1 SHFLSEL
8 LLLWVFKLVAT
19 INGISTLAKVN
30 LGLKKSET
38 AKVNGDLLD
47 GFWSDEVKEHQSNP
61 SLLRAL
67 FKAFGKTYM
76 LLSLWKI
83 SWGAFAWL
91 GAYYVLRN
99 LIRWTEGLEDA
110 WQGHVWALVL
120 FFCSMLGAISYHQM
134 LTQCLRIAVQSRSA
148 LLVLIYRKSL
158 RLSYVKGG
166 IGDIVNLISNEC
178 NRIAE
183 MCVSFH
189 FMWSAA
195 IEGLV
200 ICILI
205 GIDLQ
210 VSAIPAI
217 ILIIIITMPLQYF
230 LGALSAKASYTS
242 TTLLTRRVALVNEV
256 LTTIKLIKFYAW
268 EKYYTAKLTGLRE
281 KEMSS
286 TKRALLFKIG
296 GFASVFITPVV
307 STLMCLVGLQ
317 YLGSGTSIRQV
328 TASEVF
334 TILSLFNTL
343 RYPLMMLPQAVRS
356 VAGAQR
362 AVKKLEDFFKLP
374 EIDALPAGPSPA
386 PSESSSDPS
395 SLLLIFEN
403 ASFVWDGDLDH
414 PHIYDLNLQLYR
426 GQLLAIV
433 GDVGSGRSLLAA
445 VMGQI
450 KLADSRTPNLSTC
463 GYVPQE
469 PWLINASI
477 QDNILFGLEYDER
490 KYSDVVRLC
499 GLTRDLMLLSNGDQ
513 SLVSDL
519 NLSAAQSQRLSL
531 ARCLYHDPD
540 IILLDDILSDF
551 DLAIAKRLFKE
562 AIKNYMLKS
571 RGKSVVLVTQ
581 QKQFLPDCDQILVMK
596 GGRVVERGTFAE
608 LKARKINFSA
618 FITPLNPE
626 DANQLTIQ
634 QLQQLNSASVQQ
646 SQLTEETI
654 SKMIER
660 NQLSVITSGGGL
672 ATINF
677 ENQNVVTKTIQENQ
691 LTMHTVDDFAAIGRH
706 FGFTPGGED
715 RGEGIAAQKSIYERP
730 FASYRI
736 YMVIGSRGAW
746 VAGIFIFAYYLVHAF
761 RFFSGTSISS
771 HATESN
777 CVLRKSRALH
787 KRVLESVM
795 KAPMSFFD
803 ITPLGQILSNFAR
816 HLYQVDEQL
825 PESMLQALAFSPIL
839 VGTVILVSIVVP
851 WFWATLP
858 LYAVLVWWLISRSNK
873 ATEKLK
879 QLEALNKSPLFA
891 HLSATLEGLFS
902 IRLYHAEARFDAFN
916 RTLIDADQKALYSLM
931 LVKSMTALYIDL
943 ICALFIYMTALLVV
957 VSRVKPSHAGLAL
970 ANSLQLLL
978 FAQWFVR
985 SATDTHAAMQSVSA
999 STYFAE
1005 HIPHEAPEIV
1015 KSNRPPPDWPCMGEI
1030 DFKNVVLRYNRYG
1043 VAVLKSVS
1051 FRIHHKERIGVVG
1064 RSGSGKT
1071 TLLVAL
1077 LRIVELAQGE
1087 ITVDGIDIR
1096 QIGLADLRSRIA
1108 VIPQEPVLLSGTIRS
1123 NLDPFGVRTDEE
1135 VWKALKSAHLGDKIH
1150 EMPLQLETPITEN
1163 GKAFTQGERQL
1174 FCIARAVLLK
1184 SSIVVLDEPATA
1196 VDPETDELIRSVI
1209 TENFAEATV
1218 ILLASRFNVVVEL
1231 DKVIVMEHG
1240 KVVEFDSP
1248 LALLENPRSKFS
1260 LMVAQSGEVDVS
1272 KLRNVA
1278 QGRADRR
1285 ARGNVSGSSSLSPVG
1300 SSASRFARPRG
1311 ASTGGGQQAHTPQA
1325 AGVQLHPLAN
1335 SISAQDVQSTVS
1347 TTSSAKSDGN
1357 SKMPRSLED
1366 LFNPHHSPAA
1376 ASSGGRSSPPIALET
1391 PTSASPSRGHLS
1403 KLSVV
1408 TNNGHV
1414 PSSPSSGVGSP
1425 ARMSSS
1431 APSTYLA
1438 LTGSPVT
1445 ASPSGNGLGA
1455 FLPSYHQ
1462 YRPATPDGE
1471 FPVQRKDDSS

>member
-1 SHFLSEL
+1 MEVSGEGTRKDRSSSRRGSPTPPDEPSWGKRRRKSRSRSGKSKSKSRTRSKSKQKTKPKKRSKKKLVLGPNHFLSEI

-47 GFWSDEVKEHQSNP
+47 GFWSEEFKEHPRNP
-61 SLLRAL
+61 SLFRAL

-99 LIRWTEGLEDA
+99 LIRWTETLEDA

-120 FFCSMLGAISYHQM
+120 FACSVLGAISYHQM

-183 MCVSFH
+183 LCVSFH

-200 ICILI
+200 ICVLI

-230 LGALSAKASYTS
+230 LGILSAKASYTS

-281 KEMSS
+281 KEMGS

-307 STLMCLVGLQ
+307 STLMSLVGLQ

-356 VAGAQR
+356 FAAGAQR
-362 AVKKLEDFFKLP
+362 AVKKLEDFFTLP

-395 SLLLIFEN
+395 TLLLTFEN

-445 VMGQI
+445 IMGQI
-450 KLADSRTPNLSTC
+450 KLVGENDRVAHRYGTC

-531 ARCLYHDPD
+531 ARCLYHDPE

-618 FITPLNPE
+618 FIMPLNPE

-660 NQLSVITSGGGL
+660 NQLSVITSGG
-672 ATINF
+672 AAPVNF

-736 YMVIGSRGAW
+736 YMVIGSRVIYAAICLIISIGVLARGFLTLG
-746 VAGIFIFAYYLVHAF
+746 GI
-761 RFFSGTSISS
+761 
-771 HATESN
+771 
-777 CVLRKSRALH
+777 LRKSRALH

-858 LYAVLVWWLISRSNK
+858 LYAVLVWWLISRSNM

-931 LVKSMTALYIDL
+931 LVKSMTALYVDL

-957 VSRVKPSHAGLAL
+957 VSRVKPSYAGLAL

-999 STYFAE
+999 ATYFAE

-1015 KSNRPPPDWPCMGEI
+1015 KSNRPAPDWPSLGEI

-1108 VIPQEPVLLSGTIRS
+1108 VIPQEPVLLTGTIRS
-1123 NLDPFGVRTDEE
+1123 NLDPFGVRSDEE

-1196 VDPETDELIRSVI
+1196 VDPETDELIRSVMA
-1209 TENFAEATV
+1209 ENFSEATV

-1260 LMVAQSGEVDVS
+1260 LMVAQSGEIDVS

-1278 QGRADRR
+1278 QGRAD
-1285 ARGNVSGSSSLSPVG
+1285 
-1300 SSASRFARPRG
+1300 
-1311 ASTGGGQQAHTPQA
+1311 
-1325 AGVQLHPLAN
+1325 
-1335 SISAQDVQSTVS
+1335 
-1347 TTSSAKSDGN
+1347 
-1357 SKMPRSLED
+1357 
-1366 LFNPHHSPAA
+1366 
-1376 ASSGGRSSPPIALET
+1376 
-1391 PTSASPSRGHLS
+1391 
-1403 KLSVV
+1403 
-1408 TNNGHV
+1408 
-1414 PSSPSSGVGSP
+1414 
-1425 ARMSSS
+1425 
-1431 APSTYLA
+1431 
-1438 LTGSPVT
+1438 
-1445 ASPSGNGLGA
+1445 
-1455 FLPSYHQ
+1455 
-1462 YRPATPDGE
+1462 
-1471 FPVQRKDDSS
+1471 